1 MKRYLSLLLALLT
14 LALCACGGETP
25 PPQPAVRKISSEPP
39 RMGRLVAFAD
49 GRRSR
54 RKRPQGR

>member
-25 PPQPAVRKISSEPP
+25 PPQPAEDLPPDSIYYDLSLIHISEPT
-39 RMGRLVAFAD
+39 
-49 GRRSR
+49 
-54 RKRPQGR
+54 RPY